1 MYILSITYQ
10 TALVI
15 IKPFKNRLENIIEI
29 INELG
34 VSIVLLF
41 YLVGTDI
48 VEDENIRYYAGYGIV
63 ATLIISITL
72 NLGFF
77 FYNAYFILKPKLV
90 KYWTM
95 HGCKKKTSSAVVAI
109 MPEI

>member
-1 MYILSITYQ
+1 MLSITYQ
-10 TALVI
+10 IAIVN
-15 IKPFKNRLENIIEI
+15 IKPLKNRLENIIEI

-63 ATLIISITL
+63 ATLITSIVL

-77 FYNAYFILKPKLV
+77 FYNAYFIMKPSLSNIGILMDAKRRV
-90 KYWTM
+90 KQLLLQ
-95 HGCKKKTSSAVVAI
+95 
-109 MPEI
+109 